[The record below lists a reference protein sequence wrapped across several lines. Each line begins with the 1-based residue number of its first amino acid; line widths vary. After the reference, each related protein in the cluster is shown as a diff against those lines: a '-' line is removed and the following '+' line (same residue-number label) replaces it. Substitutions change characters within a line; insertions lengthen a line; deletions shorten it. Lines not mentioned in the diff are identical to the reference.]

1 MQSTRTPIFIQ
12 EESQKSLKI
21 LRGLTEKYRL
31 KVTNSDSQEL
41 NIVLWIKANDS
52 RSKPIE
58 RWCTIIDERS
68 SINNRLRLK
77 PEESQSIE
85 IQFEVPQQAS
95 PGTYHYTV
103 FAEAPEQYPDQVF
116 RRPQQLRVRLERETE
131 SDYEPEFILPS
142 TNPNK
147 PHELQAGEKVEIPI
161 QIKNR
166 SKLVDRF
173 YIICPDLDEDWYD
186 VRYPEVNTNLPG
198 LIRETDGL
206 ELNPE
211 DPPGEIQLI
220 LHPPKYTPAGNYFPT
235 IQLISKNN
243 ESQLIIR
250 VFYLLILPEYN
261 LQCTLQPT
269 KNKVKE
275 GKADFDI
282 KLTNEGN
289 TRRDLILAT
298 NFIQQEKLWNY
309 VLSPQSDVRI
319 FPSKSKTINLQVERK
334 GWRWRRLI
342 PRPPLE
348 LPFDVELEDVQ
359 NLPLE
364 EPSLEG
370 ILVWDKSPWWHL
382 WLLILLVLSLLAGTA
397 LAIWWNFF
405 KMPPLPKIN
414 QFSTI
419 NKLSKYQEGVP
430 IKINWE
436 IRHPQELEKIVF
448 TRIDSQGSSD
458 LKSYLF
464 DNEKLNL
471 PELVN
476 KNHECK
482 LIEDSHSNLF
492 KKTIDKLFRKPSSNT
507 ENDSQNQKECKIE
520 AQNKSQCA
528 LECTLTLTPLPP
540 DKYIF
545 EIEAFPKSIDQL
557 FRKRSSKKS
566 SDSSKTDT
574 IEVTPKPQPILSQIN
589 KIASSK
595 STYSRIQQEEII
607 LQFDIT
613 NQSQL
618 NQIEIITQD
627 GDRVTRA
634 ASYILKNGQIQ
645 PKDTKNLWGDLV
657 CEVGDKSEN
666 LSCKWSLNTGLIEP
680 GNYTFKVA
688 VYSLS
693 NLKEASDSQAL
704 QNTIVVQP
712 APLPEIE
719 QFTASKAVYEE
730 AKKEPIILQFDI
742 KNRSQLTQFEII
754 TQDSNQVTKAAS
766 YSYIQDLENAQILQK
781 DTRNLLGKLD
791 CKVANN
797 PENLSCQWSL
807 NTSLIEP
814 GNHTFKVAVYSLS
827 NQKEPSDSQALQN
840 TIVVQP
846 EPLPEIKQFTVSKE
860 VYEEAQKEPIK
871 LNWVIQN
878 PNQIKLF
885 IITAQDQNGSSQE
898 VQRYQYPSQVSSFCS
913 ISQAVDYLLI
923 CRDVPIKNFPPG
935 EHTFQLEVISKKAE
949 ENVKFTKISPPVKVT
964 PTPIKIEFKVNDQL
978 ITQPVV
984 NYPPIA
990 ISSPVFIQ
998 LGWKVEGGEGIQVEL
1013 QPLAD
1018 VVEKEGSMT
1027 YMISQAP
1034 FSETITLQVT
1044 NSLGEQESR
1053 SIMIQTYQ
1061 SSSSSESSSP
1071 SQFSFPQTGEL
1082 ETPESDVV
1090 QPVPTRPGSLEPI
1103 EIPPKS
1109 D

>member
-1 MQSTRTPIFIQ
+1 M
-12 EESQKSLKI
+12 
-21 LRGLTEKYRL
+21 
-31 KVTNSDSQEL
+31 
-41 NIVLWIKANDS
+41 
-52 RSKPIE
+52 
-58 RWCTIIDERS
+58 IDERS

-77 PEESQSIE
+77 PEESKSIDL
-85 IQFEVPQQAS
+85 QFEVPQQAS
-95 PGTYHYTV
+95 LGIYHYTV

-116 RRPQQLRVRLERETE
+116 RRPQQLRVRLERETQL
-131 SDYEPEFILPS
+131 DYEPEFILPS
-142 TNPNK
+142 THPNK
-147 PHELQAGEKVEIPI
+147 PHQLQAGEKVEIPI
-161 QIKNR
+161 QVKNR

-186 VRYPEVNTNLPG
+186 VSYPEVNTNLSG

-269 KNKVKE
+269 KNKVKKGE
-275 GKADFDI
+275 ADFDI

-289 TRRDLILAT
+289 TRRDLILTA

-309 VLSPQSDVRI
+309 FLSPQSDVRI

-342 PRPPLE
+342 PRPALE
-348 LPFDVELEDVQ
+348 LRFDVELEDVQ
-359 NLPLE
+359 NFPLG

-382 WLLILLVLSLLAGTA
+382 WLLILLIFSLFAGTA

-414 QFSTI
+414 EFSTI
-419 NKLSKYQEGVP
+419 NQLSKYKEGEP
-430 IKINWE
+430 IQINWKV
-436 IRHPQELEKIVF
+436 RHPQELEKIVF
-448 TRIDSQGSSD
+448 TRIDSQGSSE
-458 LKSYLF
+458 LKSYPF
-464 DNEKLNL
+464 ENEKLNL

-476 KNHECK
+476 KNYECK
-482 LIEDSHSNLF
+482 LIEYHDSSFF
-492 KKTIDKLFRKPSSNT
+492 KRTINKLLRKPSLTNQK
-507 ENDSQNQKECKIE
+507 DSQNQKECKIE
-520 AQNKSQCA
+520 DRNKNKCT
-528 LECTLTLTPLPP
+528 LECTLTLEPPTP

-557 FRKRSSKKS
+557 FRKRSSKKA
-566 SDSSKTDT
+566 SDSSKTHT
-574 IEVTPKPQPILSQIN
+574 IEITPKPQPILSQIN
-589 KIASSK
+589 KIASPK
-595 STYSRIQQEEII
+595 STYARLQQEEII

-627 GDRVTRA
+627 GNQVTRT
-634 ASYILKNGQIQ
+634 ASYILNNGQIQ
-645 PKDTKNLWGDLV
+645 PKDTKNLWGDLD
-657 CEVGDKSEN
+657 CKIADKPEE
-666 LSCKWSLNTGLIEP
+666 LSCQWSLNTRLIEP
-680 GNYTFKVA
+680 GSYTFKVA

-693 NLKEASDSQAL
+693 NPKEPSDSQAL
-704 QNTIVVQP
+704 QNTILVQP

-742 KNRSQLTQFEII
+742 TNRSQLTQLEII

-766 YSYIQDLENAQILQK
+766 YSYIQDLEKAQILPK
-781 DTRNLLGKLD
+781 DIRNLLGKLD
-791 CKVANN
+791 CKVAADN
-797 PENLSCQWSL
+797 PEKLSCQWSL
-807 NTSLIEP
+807 NIDLIEP
-814 GNHTFKVAVYSLS
+814 GNYTFKVAVYSLS
-827 NQKEPSDSQALQN
+827 NPKEPSDSQALQN

-846 EPLPEIKQFTVSKE
+846 EPLPEIKQFTVSKA
-860 VYEEAQKEPIK
+860 VYEEANKEPIK

-878 PNQIKLF
+878 PNQIQLF
-885 IITAQDQNGSSQE
+885 IITAQGRNGSIQE
-898 VQRYQYPSQVSSFCS
+898 VQRYQYPSQVNSFCS
-913 ISQAVDYLLI
+913 ISKGVDYLLI

-935 EHTFQLEVISKKAE
+935 EHTFQLEVIPKKAE
-949 ENVKFTKISPPVKVT
+949 ENVNINQISSPVKVT
-964 PTPIKIEFKVNDQL
+964 PIPIKIEFKVNDQL
-978 ITQPVV
+978 ITEPVV

-990 ISSPVFIQ
+990 IGSDGTPVFIQ
-998 LGWKVEGGEGIQVEL
+998 LGWKVEGGEGIKVEL

-1018 VVEKEGSMT
+1018 VVKKEGSMN

-1061 SSSSSESSSP
+1061 SSSSSQSSSP
-1071 SQFSFPQTGEL
+1071 SQFTFPKTGEL
-1082 ETPESDVV
+1082 ETSESEVV
-1090 QPVPTRPGSLEPI
+1090 QPVPTELGPLEPI